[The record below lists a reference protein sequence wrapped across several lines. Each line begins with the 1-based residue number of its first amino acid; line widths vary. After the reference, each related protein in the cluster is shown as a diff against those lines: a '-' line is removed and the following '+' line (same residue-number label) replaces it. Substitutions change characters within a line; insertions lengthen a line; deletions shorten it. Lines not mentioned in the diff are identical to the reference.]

1 MIKFPPK
8 RVSHLASSPGPSGGW
23 GWGGG
28 RGLGTRLSA
37 TVHTVDHLLFHVYLS
52 SLGHTVTEN
61 DDDLSAETLVRYVY
75 MKILGCIRAHLCS
88 AMCALNHVQYVVNW
102 KCRAA

>member
-1 MIKFPPK
+1 M
-8 RVSHLASSPGPSGGW
+8 G
-23 GWGGG
+23 GGG

-88 AMCALNHVQYVVNW
+88 AMCALNHVQYVVN
-102 KCRAA
+102 